1 MNLAHALSTIN
12 WAAVVVSTI
21 IAFAIGGAWYST
33 ALFGNA
39 WLEEVGLTEEA
50 VNNAN
55 MARTF
60 SGAFVLLFLAVTA
73 LAALLGPDSSWLS
86 GLQSGLLIGVF
97 WIAAAYGIT
106 YLFEQRS
113 MRLFLINAGYNVV
126 LFSVVG
132 TIIGA
137 WRSSR
142 PLDVRF
148 ASVSGPRNTR

>member
-1 MNLAHALSTIN
+1 MNLAHALAGIN
-12 WAAVVVSTI
+12 WAAVIVSTL
-21 IAFAIGGAWYST
+21 IAFAVGGAWYST

-55 MARTF
+55 MRKTF
-60 SGAFVLLFLAVTA
+60 GGTLVLQFLAVIA
-73 LAALLGPDSSWLS
+73 LAVLVGTDSSW
-86 GLQSGLLIGVF
+86 QSGLSAGLVIGIF
-97 WIAAAYGIT
+97 WIATAYGIT

-126 LFSVVG
+126 LFAIVG

-137 WRSSR
+137 WH
-142 PLDVRF
+142 
-148 ASVSGPRNTR
+148 

>member
-1 MNLAHALSTIN
+1 MNLAHALAGIN
-12 WAAVVVSTI
+12 WAAVVVSTVV
-21 IAFAIGGAWYST
+21 AFAIGGAWYST

-55 MARTF
+55 KARTF
-60 SGAFVLLFLAVTA
+60 SGAFVLEFFAVMAVAVLIGTD
-73 LAALLGPDSSWLS
+73 GSWLS
-86 GLQSGLLIGVF
+86 GLFNGLMIGVF
-97 WIAAAYGIT
+97 WIATAYGVT

-126 LFSVVG
+126 LFAVVG

-137 WRSSR
+137 WHQSS
-142 PLDVRF
+142 
-148 ASVSGPRNTR
+148 